1 MNGTVILEV
10 RHPALRPGVQRVDR
24 HLAIDRAGDFGAAIQ
39 QIGGWRRN
47 PPVAA
52 ANRRGFGQE
61 IGHPAGIDFAL
72 AFDAAG
78 KEFFAARAKFRA
90 QLHEETAR
98 VGRQDFRIPRL
109 QRADDLEASDNRMA
123 HSCQSV

>member
-1 MNGTVILEV
+1 MNVRPSSKSAIQHCAPEFNALIAILRSTGLVISV
-10 RHPALRPGVQRVDR
+10 RRSSN
-24 HLAIDRAGDFGAAIQ
+24 GAAAEPAI
-39 QIGGWRRN
+39 
-47 PPVAA
+47 AA

-78 KEFFAARAKFRA
+78 KEFFARAKCTAHRGNGTRRA
-90 QLHEETAR
+90 S
-98 VGRQDFRIPRL
+98 GFRIPRL
-109 QRADDLEASDNRMA
+109 QRADDPEASDNRMA